1 MSDVTA
7 KLADALRRLVNTFPI
22 PVDGVEQ
29 ADRSSLRISLFTARE
44 ALRLYEQAKPAEPV
58 ADDDDMQALLEAR
71 AMLSEIGLTCREQ
84 TRFVGSYA
92 EIVRQAFGAL
102 AKPAEPVE
110 WQYKHV
116 TETEWKRLVPR
127 AGQSLEEALVE
138 IQGYRYGNRR
148 MYEVRALFAAPVA
161 QAEPLPEGRI
171 HTIAAQDFPSC
182 WWSRCVD
189 LVRAAEAA
197 HGIKENQP

>member
-1 MSDVTA
+1 VNDIT
-7 KLADALRRLVNTFPI
+7 KQLAEALRDLLNA
-22 PVDGVEQ
+22 
-29 ADRSSLRISLFTARE
+29 ADCYGMPFNDPARKAARE

-58 ADDDDMQALLEAR
+58 TDKQLLAEAEFAESYDASAPSFMSLLRDDAVVGDFQRRLLICMR
-71 AMLSEIGLTCREQ
+71 AAVKL
-84 TRFVGSYA
+84 
-92 EIVRQAFGAL
+92 
-102 AKPAEPVE
+102 
-110 WQYKHV
+110 
-116 TETEWKRLVPR
+116 
-127 AGQSLEEALVE
+127 
-138 IQGYRYGNRR
+138 
-148 MYEVRALFAAPVA
+148 AAPVA